1 MDNLSVENISSV
13 PATYDEETSYG
24 FLQYY
29 QFANDWYVYDSDEL
43 GVFTVKFL
51 ADKFAAF
58 HGKIP
63 FIEEKFPSEFVKSF
77 WSALPIAVFKFKFLE
92 DQSFYLIQSVKKVE
106 GYIVQGAYWQNG
118 FFYVVTDK
126 EEIIQVKL
134 FINQETKEKNFYPD
148 KELI

>member
-1 MDNLSVENISSV
+1 MEALSVENITSF
-13 PATYDEETSYG
+13 PATYDEEASYG

-29 QFANDWYVYDSDEL
+29 QIANDWYIYDSHEL
-43 GVFTVKFL
+43 GIPTVKFL
-51 ADKFAAF
+51 TDKFAAF

-63 FIEEKFPSEFVKSF
+63 FVEEKLPSEFLKSF
-77 WSALPIAVFKFKFLE
+77 WSALPIAVFKFKFLQ
-92 DQSFYLIQSVKKVE
+92 DQSFYLVKSAKKVD

-126 EEIIQVKL
+126 EDIIQVKL
-134 FINQETKEKNFYPD
+134 FIDQETKDKNYYPD